1 MVEKDE
7 LASEDEQVPGM
18 LALGGADDE
27 GEVGRDRFLVA
38 LQQHDEIYE
47 VRVGAGSLHVCVVD
61 ASHVL

>member
-7 LASEDEQVPGM
+7 EIVSEVEQV
-18 LALGGADDE
+18 LVLGGADDE

-47 VRVGAGSLHVCVVD
+47 VRVGAGSLHACVVEP
-61 ASHVL
+61 SHVL